1 MNKKRGMPEHLWIHG
16 LWDRINDEVYRQNK
30 TKKDIAERCGFNR
43 KVLNGYENPS
53 IPHFALLC
61 KELNVSAD
69 YLLFGK
75 KK

>member
-1 MNKKRGMPEHLWIHG
+1 MGMPEHLWING
-16 LWDRINDEVYRQNK
+16 LWDRIDDEIYRQHK
-30 TKKDIAERCGFNR
+30 TKKDIAERCGFERRN
-43 KVLNGYENPS
+43 LCGYDNPS
-53 IPHFALLC
+53 LPNFALLC